1 MYQLVFILS
10 FWMGLNSQKSSYQTI
25 IIDDCTSWEMGSYS
39 YNVALEKSS
48 KGNRF
53 NLIKEFKYHVLFLR
67 HFWIEENERLEELT
81 LPYSEILGA
90 PPLFSSDLTLEDWT
104 QLGNSKKKIYVLLPS
119 DYCSAKRFDWNTK
132 FIVYEMHIDI
142 LSPDD

>member
-1 MYQLVFILS
+1 MLQLIFTLELWFNVFQAEKDSLFIL
-10 FWMGLNSQKSSYQTI
+10 
-25 IIDDCTSWEMGSYS
+25 IDDCTSWEMGSYS

-90 PPLFSSDLTLEDWT
+90 SPLFASDLTLEDWT
-104 QLGNSKKKIYVLLPS
+104 QLGNSKKKIYILLPS
-119 DYCSAKRFDWNTK
+119 DYCSAKQFDWNTK
-132 FIVYEMHIDI
+132 FIVYEMYIDLI
-142 LSPDD
+142 LPDG